1 MLPFIPTSAGGFIGP
16 LKWINHFPLPGLSTS
31 HPLSPHFLFGFYSQT
46 VYTNWGG
53 CGVCVDCVHVTTQS
67 TCATQ
72 VCINPQSVI
81 IHAYNTSPAD
91 CVCVCRHMAACAQQV
106 SQLTAL
112 GAFHVHYHLF
122 YSGIFKSGGLGM
134 TVAIVREQRRALRV
148 SGGCGMQSAELF
160 SKCCTPHF
168 MESQGG
174 WPGQPCR
181 QTELNSTH
189 SCINGSLCAIP
200 PH

>member
-1 MLPFIPTSAGGFIGP
+1 MHPFIPTSAGGFIGP
-16 LKWINHFPLPGLSTS
+16 LKRINHFPLPGLYTS
-31 HPLSPHFLFGFYSQT
+31 HPLSPHFPF
-46 VYTNWGG
+46 
-53 CGVCVDCVHVTTQS
+53 VCVHCAHIASVYECTCVAQVCVYLQCMIVRAHTVHVTLIVY
-67 TCATQ
+67 TCMHT
-72 VCINPQSVI
+72 
-81 IHAYNTSPAD
+81 
-91 CVCVCRHMAACAQQV
+91 AACAQRV
-106 SQLTAL
+106 SQLPAL

-122 YSGIFKSGGLGM
+122 YSGIFKSGGLG
-134 TVAIVREQRRALRV
+134 TAAAIVREQRRALRV
-148 SGGCGMQSAELF
+148 SGGCGMWSAELF

>member
-16 LKWINHFPLPGLSTS
+16 LKWINHFPLPGLYTS
-31 HPLSPHFLFGFYSQT
+31 HPLSPHFPFGPYSQT
-46 VYTNWGG
+46 VYTNRGG
-53 CGVCVDCVHVTTQS
+53 RWGVCRLCTRYHTEHLCYTSVHEPS
-67 TCATQ
+67 KYDYA
-72 VCINPQSVI
+72 CIQYMS
-81 IHAYNTSPAD
+81 SRR
-91 CVCVCRHMAACAQQV
+91 CMCRHMATCAQQV

-160 SKCCTPHF
+160 SQCCTPHF
-168 MESQGG
+168 MESQGA
-174 WPGQPCR
+174 GQDSHAGR
-181 QTELNSTH
+181 QS
-189 SCINGSLCAIP
+189 
-200 PH
+200 

>member
-1 MLPFIPTSAGGFIGP
+1 M
-16 LKWINHFPLPGLSTS
+16 
-31 HPLSPHFLFGFYSQT
+31 
-46 VYTNWGG
+46 
-53 CGVCVDCVHVTTQS
+53 CVDCIHVTTQS

-72 VCINPQSVI
+72 VCINPQGMIMHSYIRVQQTV
-81 IHAYNTSPAD
+81 Y
-91 CVCVCRHMAACAQQV
+91 VCRHRGACAEQV

-174 WPGQPCR
+174 LAGTAMQADR
-181 QTELNSTH
+181 AKFNSF
-189 SCINGSLCAIP
+189 LY
-200 PH
+200 